1 MYEFLYRILRF
12 ITSPFRLI
20 SQALGVNRLMTLSSS
35 FRSLFGRFGQTLGRF
50 APKGTWL
57 ADMRDS
63 YQAWREERA
72 YARLEKQDVPV
83 IYRPEAADY
92 SQIHL
97 IRDDQ
102 RLVLH
107 VGAATR
113 STQASAL
120 LREGSDRPLTL
131 TFRRVNDN
139 QYGAPFAL
147 TITGEC
153 EAAVNGRAIHGET
166 PIPNN
171 SRLSIDDEDYRVEF
185 LAWQALSFAPRLEV
199 GWYTHRGPVRH
210 LNEDAIG
217 IAKSPYGQ
225 FFAVADGVGGGER
238 GDLISEYA
246 IRYMLTVFERN
257 IRYDYDWLDL
267 MRQAFTNINQ
277 EVRRFA
283 MQSQALTGTTLTCVI
298 LRGWDAF
305 VGHVGDSR
313 LYLVSGGA
321 VTKITQDHVRVVRRT
336 PIAEGSPL
344 PAQLERNL
352 LTRAIGKDDHIEP
365 QLTTVRLQ
373 PGDHLLL
380 MTDGIG
386 LRVEEEELPRLTS
399 TYRPT
404 TLPEHLAVL
413 ANERFNSDNLSV
425 IHISIKS
432 TNRRTFWQPE
442 AADRVYVQG
451 SASPTL
457 HLNAPLAMRTD
468 YQRRRRTRA
477 LLAWGVLIALV
488 VIIAVAVLRSQPS
501 AAVIDASPTLRPSA
515 TASLTPSPSP
525 TRRPPTA
532 TITPT
537 ITPTVTFIPPT
548 STLAPLPTSTLARP
562 PRP

>member
-1 MYEFLYRILRF
+1 MYNFLFNILRF

-20 SQALGVNRLMTLSSS
+20 SQALGLSRLATMGAST
-35 FRSLFGRFGQTLGRF
+35 RSLFGRFGRAFGRF

-97 IRDDQ
+97 VHEDHR
-102 RLVLH
+102 RVLH
-107 VGAATR
+107 IGAATR
-113 STQASAL
+113 STQASLL
-120 LREGSDRPLTL
+120 LREGSDKPLTL
-131 TFRRVNDN
+131 TFRRVNDT
-139 QYGAPFAL
+139 QYGAPFTL
-147 TITGEC
+147 SISGEC
-153 EAAVNGRAIHGET
+153 EAAVNGRTIHGET

-185 LAWQALSFAPRLEV
+185 LAWQALAFAPRLEV

-238 GDLISEYA
+238 GDLISEFA

-267 MRQAFTNINQ
+267 MRQAFVNINQ
-277 EVRRFA
+277 EVRRFGV
-283 MQSQALTGTTLTCVI
+283 QSQALTGTTLTCVI

-305 VGHVGDSR
+305 VGHIGDSR

-321 VTKITQDHVRVVRRT
+321 VTKITHDHVRVVRRT

-352 LTRAIGKDDHIEP
+352 LTRAIGKDDVIEP
-365 QLTTVRLQ
+365 QLTAVRLQ

-386 LRVEEEELPRLTS
+386 LRVEEDELARLTS

-413 ANERFNSDNLSV
+413 ANERFNADNLSA

-451 SASPTL
+451 STTPTL

-468 YQRRRRTRA
+468 YQRRRRTRT
-477 LLAWGVLIALV
+477 LLAWVVLIALV

-501 AAVIDASPTLRPSA
+501 AALIDASPTLRPSA
-515 TASLTPSPSP
+515 TVSFTPSPSP